1 MTDVTR
7 RFSGRVDNYI
17 KYRPGYPDQ
26 VLETLQLECGLNKNS
41 IIADIGSGT
50 GILTEIFLNNGNR
63 VYGVEPN
70 LEMRQAAER
79 LLLHYPNFM
88 SINGRAEATTLPDS
102 SVDFITAGQAFHWF
116 DKDRARI
123 EFRRIL
129 KPDGFV
135 VILWNERLTDS
146 TPFLFEYELLLKR
159 FGTDYHEI
167 DHRLTGIEIMNAFYG
182 EGGCSYRSF
191 ANVQKFDY
199 EGLEGRLLSSSYVPD
214 AEDPRYL
221 PMLDELKRIF
231 EEHQK
236 RGLVDF
242 EYRTQL
248 YFGKLNR

>member
-26 VLETLQLECGLNKNS
+26 VLETLKLECSLNKNS

-102 SVDFITAGQAFHWF
+102 SVDFIAAGQAFHWF
-116 DKDRARI
+116 DREKAGI

-129 KPDGFV
+129 KSDGFAV
-135 VILWNERLTDS
+135 LLWNERLTRT
-146 TPFLFEYELLLKR
+146 TPFLIEYEALLDR
-159 FGTDYHEI
+159 FATDYQLV
-167 DHRLTGIEIMNAFYG
+167 DHRLIDAETINVFYG
-182 EGGCSYRSF
+182 DGGCVYRSF

-214 AEDPRYL
+214 EQDPRYL

-231 EEHQK
+231 VDHQK
-236 RGLVDF
+236 QGLVDF

-248 YFGKLNR
+248 YFGKLNG